1 MLSWPPFYHGH
12 FKRYITVFGTLFND
26 ISIVRKGQNGKEK
39 TVKVPL
45 SFVQRDKVLERFRQN
60 PTLKEAWNNSFP
72 RMTFELGG
80 SPVYNGQRKEN
91 SVNYQMKN
99 LGNGK
104 ASMQFTP
111 APYDINMVLSVFSNY
126 FEDGLQVVEQILP
139 FFQPEYTIRA
149 KEIPELDI
157 DRDIHIV
164 LNSVTMNDNV
174 EGSFEEGRL
183 IEWSL
188 DFTVK
193 GFFFGPL
200 QTDKNL
206 ITRVDANT
214 IFKWPKDG
222 PEDFD
227 VKVHLEGNPVTREIT
242 SQIIEK

>member
-39 TVKVPL
+39 MVKVPL

-139 FFQPEYTIRA
+139 FFQPEYTVCA

-188 DFTVK
+188 E
-193 GFFFGPL
+193 
-200 QTDKNL
+200 NL

-227 VKVHLEGNPVTREIT
+227 VKVQLEGNPVTREIT